1 MILQAPIR
9 DRLRRYVR
17 RLAKDDELASF
28 IRVIK
33 KNGEPFIFGGAAR
46 DVAFGVGR
54 LVHDL
59 DIFVSG
65 RVDVEEVSQV
75 ASNFRK
81 TNFGGLRM
89 NVGRYEVD
97 AWELQKSYAFR
108 LDAPSYISIENLLR
122 SVCFSTDGIAVSLES
137 GRALASRQFCESLEA
152 RRLDFVVPPFNFE
165 PVVAT
170 RIARLVL
177 KLDLE
182 MTPSVAG
189 YFVRCV
195 EDFGVGNLIESE
207 ARWGNHRM
215 LNEIAVEQVRTEIK
229 MAIFRASEVIRA
241 GSGEGKRG
249 AEELS
254 APRKKG
260 PEWTGPHSTD
270 R

>member
-1 MILQAPIR
+1 MTLSVPVR

-17 RLAKDDELASF
+17 RLRKDDELASF
-28 IRVIK
+28 LRVLR

-46 DVAFGVGR
+46 DVAFGAGR

-65 RVDVEEVSQV
+65 RIDAEEISQE
-75 ASNFRK
+75 ASNLRK

-108 LDAPSYISIENLLR
+108 LDAPSYISIQNLLR
-122 SVCFSTDGIAVSLES
+122 TVCFSTDGIAVSLDS
-137 GRALASRQFCESLEA
+137 GRVLASRQFCESLEA
-152 RRLDFVVPPFNFE
+152 GRLDFVVPPFQFE

-195 EDFGVGNLIESE
+195 EDFGVSNLIESE
-207 ARWGNHRM
+207 ARWGDHRM
-215 LNEIAVEQVRTEIK
+215 LNEIAVEQVRTEIR
-229 MAIFRASEVIRA
+229 MAISRAFEVIRA
-241 GSGEGKRG
+241 GSRQTEVQHN
-249 AEELS
+249 LFL
-254 APRKKG
+254 
-260 PEWTGPHSTD
+260 
-270 R
+270 